1 MIKVA
6 IVGNIASGK
15 SELEKY
21 LFNSGFVVLDTD
33 VMAHDILVDK
43 PDVAKAFEEY
53 DVFEYGLLSREK
65 LGKLVFSN
73 AELKEKLESIVHP
86 LIKETIKDSFE
97 TFADEDF
104 VFVSVPLLFEVGWQE
119 LFDKIVFIKSDD
131 EVRLERLIKRNGY
144 SREYAQTRLD
154 SQLSQ
159 ETKITNSD
167 YVIENNSSKE
177 EFYKNIKS
185 CLDKLIKR

>member
-33 VMAHDILVDK
+33 VMAHDVLVDK
-43 PDVAKAFEEY
+43 ADVAKAFEEY

-73 AELKEKLESIVHP
+73 EELKERLENIVHP
-86 LIKETIKDSFE
+86 LIKENIKESFE

-104 VFVSVPLLFEVGWQE
+104 VFISVPLLFEVGWE
-119 LFDKIVFIKSDD
+119 DLFDKIIFVKADD
-131 EVRLERLIKRNGY
+131 DIRLERLMKRNGY
-144 SREYAQTRLD
+144 DRKYAQIRLS
-154 SQLSQ
+154 SQGSQ
-159 ETKITNSD
+159 DDKISKSD

-177 EFYKNIKS
+177 EFYANIKS
-185 CLDKLIKR
+185 CLCWLNKI

>member
-33 VMAHDILVDK
+33 VMAHDVLVDTA
-43 PDVAKAFEEY
+43 DVAKAFEEY

-73 AELKEKLESIVHP
+73 EELKERLENIVHP
-86 LIKETIKDSFE
+86 LIKENIKESFE

-104 VFVSVPLLFEVGWQE
+104 VFISVPLLFEVGWE
-119 LFDKIVFIKSDD
+119 DLFDKIIFVKADD
-131 EVRLERLIKRNGY
+131 DIRLERLIKRNGY
-144 SREYAQTRLD
+144 GREYAQVRLS
-154 SQLSQ
+154 SQGSQ
-159 ETKITNSD
+159 DGKISKSD

-177 EFYKNIKS
+177 EFYANIKS
-185 CLDKLIKR
+185 CLNWLNKI

>member
-73 AELKEKLESIVHP
+73 EELKEKLESIVHP
-86 LIKETIKDSFE
+86 LILENIEESFE

-119 LFDKIVFIKSDD
+119 MFDKIIFIKADD
-131 EVRLERLIKRNGY
+131 EIRLERLIKRNGY

-177 EFYKNIKS
+177 EFYKNIES

>member
-73 AELKEKLESIVHP
+73 NELKEKLENIVHP
-86 LIKETIKDSFE
+86 LILENIEESFE

-119 LFDKIVFIKSDD
+119 LFDKIIFIKADD
-131 EVRLERLIKRNGY
+131 EVRLERLMKRNGY

-159 ETKITNSD
+159 ETKIINSD

-177 EFYKNIKS
+177 EFYKDIKS

>member
-73 AELKEKLESIVHP
+73 EELKEKLESIVHP
-86 LIKETIKDSFE
+86 LILENIEESFE

-119 LFDKIVFIKSDD
+119 MFDKIIFIKADD
-131 EVRLERLIKRNGY
+131 EIRLERLIKRNGY

-177 EFYKNIKS
+177 EFYKNIES
-185 CLDKLIKR
+185 CLDKLVKR

>member
-73 AELKEKLESIVHP
+73 EELKEKLESIVHP

-119 LFDKIVFIKSDD
+119 MFDKIIFIKADD

>member
-73 AELKEKLESIVHP
+73 EELKEKLESIVHP
-86 LIKETIKDSFE
+86 LINETIKDSFE

-119 LFDKIVFIKSDD
+119 MFDKIIFIKADD